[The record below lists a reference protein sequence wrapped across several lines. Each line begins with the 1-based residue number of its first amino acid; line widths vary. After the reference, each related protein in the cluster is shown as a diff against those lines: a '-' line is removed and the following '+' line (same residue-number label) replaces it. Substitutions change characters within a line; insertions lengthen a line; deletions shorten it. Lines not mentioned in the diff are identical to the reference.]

1 MDDRSWLE
9 INLDNYVHNLESIK
23 KYVLP
28 HQEIM
33 QIVKADAY
41 GHGAA
46 KIAETALK
54 NGVTMLGVAN
64 AEEGALL
71 RYLGKVPSHTYS
83 RDDLTLANCPILI
96 LSPLLPYEVD
106 LIFENNLIPSITELD
121 FCRYLDEEAKNRD
134 IIYPIHIKIDT
145 GMNRNGIRYDAFE
158 SFLKEISK
166 YKNLKIEGIFSHF
179 LESEEQS
186 GVSETQISRF
196 KEVLS
201 HINKV
206 KYIHI
211 ANSAGILF
219 QNVKEANVV
228 RLGLL
233 SYGIN
238 LNKRVENKLNLKP
251 VMTFKSK
258 ISHISIAKKGETIG
272 YNSTFTANE
281 DIKFAIIPVGYA
293 DGYDFLLS
301 NQAKVL
307 VNNMLCPVLGR
318 VSMDMICVDITKL
331 QEASLYDEVILLGE
345 EHPEINVGNLSSLY
359 KGSAYELLTQ
369 VGRRAKRYYKINN
382 KVIDQE
388 PIQKR
393 SFIPSDFNSDKLSSI
408 IKNAIAHRIQN
419 NEMAKVIYDDILRYF
434 FIDSDK
440 DISYRSNFKH
450 NIVFTQHQEY
460 KDYFK
465 VKTVLSFQKIL
476 QNNTFYVA
484 CAIDNESLK
493 EFFKMRNCEYR
504 WIIDVPENNLNRYDD
519 ANDDLNDYFKVS
531 KALVNDIEV
540 DISIKNYPQTQ
551 GIQKGILFIMSHK
564 ELDKLCG
571 KVVTFVIETETIYH
585 KKAHQLSIYIN
596 EITKGAEV
604 SFSFPQELNPVEV
617 TSIFAGRER
626 FPLINK
632 KDNQIIVK
640 TRPDM
645 WIFPNSGVVFS
656 Y

>member
-1 MDDRSWLE
+1 MNDRSWLE

-23 KYVLP
+23 KFVLP
-28 HQEIM
+28 HQDIM

-46 KIAETALK
+46 KIAEIALK

-71 RYLGKVPSHTYS
+71 RYLGKIPSYTYTK
-83 RDDLTLANCPILI
+83 DNLTLDACPILV
-96 LSPLLPYEVD
+96 LSPSLPNEID

-121 FCRYLDEEAKNRD
+121 FCQNLDNEAKNRD
-134 IIYPIHIKIDT
+134 VVYPVHIKIDT
-145 GMNRNGIRYDAFE
+145 GMNRNGIRYDAFDN
-158 SFLKEISK
+158 FLMAFSK
-166 YKNLKIEGIFSHF
+166 CTNLKIEGVFSHF

-186 GVSETQISRF
+186 GVSETQIDRF
-196 KEVLS
+196 REVLTK
-201 HINKV
+201 IKTV

-219 QNVKEANVV
+219 QNFKEANIV
-228 RLGLL
+228 RLGFL
-233 SYGIN
+233 SYGVNI
-238 LNKRVENKLNLKP
+238 NKRVEKTINLKP

-258 ISHISIAKKGETIG
+258 ISHISTAKKGETIG
-272 YNSTFTANE
+272 YNSTFIVNE
-281 DIKFAIIPVGYA
+281 DVRFAIIPVGYA

-307 VNNMLCPVLGR
+307 VNNELCPVLGR
-318 VSMDMICVDITKL
+318 VSMDMICIDISKL
-331 QEASLYDEVILLGE
+331 QKVSLYDEVILLGE
-345 EHPEINVGNLSSLY
+345 EHPEINAGNIAFLY
-359 KGSAYELLTQ
+359 KGSAYELLAQ

-382 KVIDQE
+382 MIIDQE

-393 SFIPSDFNSDKLSSI
+393 SFIPSDFNSEKLSSI

-419 NEMAKVIYDDILRYF
+419 NEMAKVIYDDILKYF

-450 NIVFTQHQEY
+450 NIVFTEHKEY
-460 KDYFK
+460 KDYYR

-476 QNNTFYVA
+476 HNDTFYVA

-493 EFFKMRNCEYR
+493 EFFKMKNCEYR
-504 WIIDVPENNLNRYDD
+504 WIIDVPENHLNRS
-519 ANDDLNDYFKVS
+519 NDKKNDLNDYFKIS
-531 KALVNDIEV
+531 KALINDIEV
-540 DISIKNYPQTQ
+540 DISIKNYPQIQ
-551 GIQKGILFIMSHK
+551 GMQKGLLFTMNHK
-564 ELDKLCG
+564 KLVDLCG

-585 KKAHQLSIYIN
+585 KKAHQLSVYIN

-604 SFSFPQELNPVEV
+604 SFSFPSQINPVEI

-626 FPLINK
+626 FPLIQRR
-632 KDNQIIVK
+632 DNQIILK

-645 WIFPNSGVVFS
+645 WIFPNSGIVFS